1 MRILALD
8 TATENC
14 SVALLI
20 GRRLIAR
27 EQLLEHGH
35 AEHILPMADELLRE
49 ADVSLGALSAIAFGR
64 GPGSFTGVRLA
75 ASVTQGLA
83 FGAGL
88 PVVPISDLRA
98 LAQRVMELDAA
109 VTRVLVCNDA
119 RMHEVYWGCFERPA
133 SGGFA
138 AAVQDE
144 HVGKPAA
151 VTLPGSWSGTH
162 RAVHAAGSGFA
173 AYPELR
179 SALAA
184 HLDRVHDGLLP
195 RAAEIARLA
204 GPEVAS
210 GRVLPAEQALP
221 VYLRDD
227 VAHAT
232 GGSH

>member
-1 MRILALD
+1 
-8 TATENC
+8 
-14 SVALLI
+14 
-20 GRRLIAR
+20 
-27 EQLLEHGH
+27 
-35 AEHILPMADELLRE
+35 
-49 ADVSLGALSAIAFGR
+49 
-64 GPGSFTGVRLA
+64 
-75 ASVTQGLA
+75 
-83 FGAGL
+83 
-88 PVVPISDLRA
+88 VPISDLRA
-98 LAQRVMELDAA
+98 LAQQVMELDAA

-119 RMHEVYWGCFERPA
+119 RMHEVYWGCFERPVP
-133 SGGFA
+133 GGFA

-144 HVGKPAA
+144 QVGKPAA
-151 VTLPGSWSGTH
+151 VTLPASWSGTH
-162 RAVHAAGSGFA
+162 RAVQAAGSGFT

-184 HLDRVHDGLLP
+184 HLERVHDGLLP

-210 GRVLPAEQALP
+210 GHVLPAEQALP